1 MGGKG
6 EKSEKQVLKSIMAG
20 EGEKGA
26 KQDEN
31 ARGCSSSS
39 RRKASRGPDG
49 PSLKKRA
56 KDVKSCTLPLPCAFP
71 VPSAVHTA
79 DAECVRLSSPAREII
94 LAHTADVEVCF
105 EQARMISRQRWRSA
119 GARVQTSVRS

>member
-6 EKSEKQVLKSIMAG
+6 EKGEKQVLKSIMVG
-20 EGEKGA
+20 KGEKGE

-39 RRKASRGPDG
+39 RRKASRGSDG

-71 VPSAVHTA
+71 VPSAVRTA
-79 DAECVRLSSPAREII
+79 GAEVVCEII
-94 LAHTADVEVCF
+94 LAC
-105 EQARMISRQRWRSA
+105 SRDHPRTH
-119 GARVQTSVRS
+119 G